1 MISCPPMPD
10 LKLTFACW
18 DYDRTR
24 PLMDGRVKPEG
35 IELDIKVL
43 RPRET
48 FQRMLDNK
56 EFDASEMSLA
66 SYTALVGRGACPFV
80 AVPAALSKLFRHSC
94 IYVRSG
100 SGIKTPQDLRGKRVG
115 TSQWSATA
123 IVFIRGMLEH
133 DYGIKSADMH
143 WFMGGLRA
151 FVEPP
156 LIPLDLPKDIRLEF
170 LSEGQTLEQIFEAGK
185 LDALFSIY
193 MPQLFVDGSP
203 AIARLFPNYKEA
215 EQDYY
220 RRTRIFPIM
229 HTVVL
234 REDIYRAHPWAA
246 RNIYEALVKARD
258 LAVEGLYDSD
268 ALRVALPWLLDHVEE
283 SRGVLGQNFWAYGL
297 KPNRPTYEAIGH
309 YVYEQ
314 GLSPRVVHPDELFAP
329 GVE

>member
-1 MISCPPMPD
+1 MPD

-56 EFDASEMSLA
+56 EFEASEMSLA
-66 SYTALVGRGACPFV
+66 SYTALKGRGDGAFV
-80 AVPAALSKLFRHSC
+80 AVPAALSKIFRHSC
-94 IYVRSG
+94 IYVRNG
-100 SGIKTPQDLRGKRVG
+100 ANIKGPQDLRGKRVG

-123 IVFIRGMLEH
+123 LVFMRGMLEH
-133 DYGIKSADMH
+133 DYGLKAADMH

-156 LIPLDLPKDIRLEF
+156 LIPLDLPPNIRLDF
-170 LSEGQTLEQIFEAGK
+170 LSAGQTLEQMFEADE

-203 AIARLFPNYKEA
+203 AIARLFPDYKEV
-215 EQDYY
+215 EQAYY
-220 RRTRIFPIM
+220 RRTHIFPIM

-246 RNIYEALVKARD
+246 RSLYQALRKARD
-258 LAVEGLYDSD
+258 LAVEGLYDTD
-268 ALRVALPWLLDHVEE
+268 ALRLALPWLLDHVEE
-283 SRGVLGQNFWAYGL
+283 ARRIIGHDFWAYGL
-297 KPNRPTYEAIGH
+297 EPNRPTYEAIGR
-309 YVYEQ
+309 YVHEQ
-314 GLSPRVVHPDELFAP
+314 GLSPRAVTPDELFAP